1 MLKTKLCFRSRRAE
15 KGQERT
21 INGKK
26 GLNMLFFDKKNLDL
40 LGQHPPWGPLE
51 EKKKGEKGV
60 AEGFT

>member
-26 GLNMLFFDKKNLDL
+26 RLNMLFFDKKNLDL
-40 LGQHPPWGPLE
+40 LGQQPPQT
-51 EKKKGEKGV
+51 KKKGEKGV